1 MCVKKSE
8 NTSSLDAINTDG
20 GEVSLCEQNDACV
33 QKSENARKYKKPS
46 RPCLFCK
53 LFQCHLKRHI
63 LTKHKEHQSV
73 KPLLKMNT
81 TEQDR
86 FIEGFRKQ
94 AMQNRNMNELKLDR
108 GDFLRERKKL
118 SSQPEK
124 ELPLMCSGCMG
135 FFSESYKARQQ
146 LVCSAASVG
155 VMLPMVS
162 IEKTEYIEQHP
173 PEFKELLSTLHLDEV
188 GNYVKSDPV
197 ILVIGSRLIN
207 AKRKKTDKE
216 TGTRISVRTHVRLMA
231 HLYLYL
237 CSFYEKQSEVTLK
250 HRLDNA
256 ADIYRREVTTIL
268 DKAVSAVT
276 EKQLD
281 EVPGASITDQKSGL
295 KVYILNLLKRTAHLL
310 MGYFLMK
317 NEDIRLQ

>member
-1 MCVKKSE
+1 
-8 NTSSLDAINTDG
+8 
-20 GEVSLCEQNDACV
+20 
-33 QKSENARKYKKPS
+33 
-46 RPCLFCK
+46 
-53 LFQCHLKRHI
+53 
-63 LTKHKEHQSV
+63 
-73 KPLLKMNT
+73 
-81 TEQDR
+81 
-86 FIEGFRKQ
+86 
-94 AMQNRNMNELKLDR
+94 
-108 GDFLRERKKL
+108 
-118 SSQPEK
+118 
-124 ELPLMCSGCMG
+124 
-135 FFSESYKARQQ
+135 
-146 LVCSAASVG
+146 
-155 VMLPMVS
+155 MVS
-162 IEKTEYIEQHP
+162 IEKTEYKEQHP

-276 EKQLD
+276 EKKKTD
-281 EVPGASITDQKSGL
+281 EVPGASITDQKSEL
-295 KVYILNLLKRTAHLL
+295 KVYILNLLKRIAHLL

-317 NEDIRLQ
+317 NEDIRLQRVSDFLTVLKLYENEMFRDAYFDLNYRKNVALRKPIKLPKDDDARLLMDE